1 MDMRRG
7 GRFAPKYM
15 HYALWGR
22 VGGGFPSRP
31 SPLAALEPRGR
42 PSGFSGR
49 AHGGRSR
56 DCIPWAS
63 IWAHW
68 GGQGGGC
75 RLGLIEPPSLVARL
89 GGESQQRPVSY
100 VNSSLFTE
108 SVCNQLSATEERES
122 AQRA

>member
-1 MDMRRG
+1 MRYGGGLGGVSPRGPRPSRRSNLAGVHLGSVDAPTEG
-7 GRFAPKYM
+7 GRVTVYR
-15 HYALWGR
+15 GR
-22 VGGGFPSRP
+22 RFGHIGGGR
-31 SPLAALEPRGR
+31 
-42 PSGFSGR
+42 
-49 AHGGRSR
+49 
-56 DCIPWAS
+56 
-63 IWAHW
+63 
-68 GGQGGGC
+68 GGGC